1 MQLLG
6 GVLQKNHPEKFR
18 QVDEKVYVQEFLVAV
33 TVTKKTGVSCCCY
46 SYKKETRRSRLYR
59 IFMKSRYST

>member
-6 GVLQKNHPEKFR
+6 GVLKKNHPEKFR

-33 TVTKKTGVSCCCY
+33 TVTKKN
-46 SYKKETRRSRLYR
+46 RSFLLLLQLQKRN
-59 IFMKSRYST
+59 KA

>member
-18 QVDEKVYVQEFLVAV
+18 QVDEKVYVQESLVAV
-33 TVTKKTGVSCCCY
+33 TVTKKN
-46 SYKKETRRSRLYR
+46 RSFLLLLQLQKRN
-59 IFMKSRYST
+59 KA

>member
-33 TVTKKTGVSCCCY
+33 TVTKKKQGVVVCIEY
-46 SYKKETRRSRLYR
+46 L
-59 IFMKSRYST
+59 

>member
-33 TVTKKTGVSCCCY
+33 TVTKKNRSFLLLLQLQKRNKAY
-46 SYKKETRRSRLYR
+46 SSV
-59 IFMKSRYST
+59 